1 MKSAFSIL
9 MVCLFF
15 VACGEEIEPLKPL
28 QKRMPNTLTLST
40 GDVVY
45 DIRGEWD
52 AIMDDQPWGKFNDIV
67 TITQEGNN
75 FVGIIL
81 KGNEKYHKGDE
92 LIKGELLKNGF
103 KSIERNTVIGWK
115 TETEGRIDEGCN
127 KIVVKTDIGLND
139 IILVLT
145 RK

>member
-1 MKSAFSIL
+1 MKKTIVIL
-9 MVCLFF
+9 IICFVF

-67 TITQEGNN
+67 TITQEGNE

-115 TETEGRIDEGCN
+115 TETEGIIDEGCN